1 MTQTIFQEGSPWA
14 TLIHNSMVCLRVHY
28 CVQLLPEVILF
39 FNIPFTFSFAKV
51 YVFYF
56 LNFFL
61 LFRIL
66 RNA

>member
-1 MTQTIFQEGSPWA
+1 
-14 TLIHNSMVCLRVHY
+14 MVCLRVHY

-51 YVFYF
+51 YGFYF
-56 LNFFL
+56 LNYFL

-66 RNA
+66 RNAEFPKIYDALLKPN